1 MVASGTGPLVFND
14 DVTADRSGRMTSE
27 VYRAELC
34 LDSAKC
40 CKANRSVLHSANG

>member
-27 VYRAELC
+27 VYRAEL
-34 LDSAKC
+34 SA
-40 CKANRSVLHSANG
+40 